1 MKRTRLRIVS
11 TVISAFLLVAIAATP
26 SFALAGAGIATGR
39 SDNGL
44 WLVTAECSAQIGA
57 TTNGRDITFVVD
69 GSAQAEGPAVSTAVQ
84 CHVYQ
89 GINGEI
95 GGCGLALPGAV
106 GACVGTAQGDLALGV
121 LAVCAEATAL
131 YLDGSIAQT
140 APCP

>member
-84 CHVYQ
+84 GWHFPV
-89 GINGEI
+89 
-95 GGCGLALPGAV
+95 P
-106 GACVGTAQGDLALGV
+106 
-121 LAVCAEATAL
+121 
-131 YLDGSIAQT
+131 
-140 APCP
+140 